1 MDAYALTKPAGAGR
15 RLALAT
21 AAWIGTAFAARVG
34 LELIG
39 PESPWRVPL
48 ALAPL
53 PGFLFFLATVIAAVR
68 GLDELGRRIHLE
80 ALAVAF
86 PLATV
91 LLMVLGLLQTAVAL
105 PEQDWSFR
113 HVWYWLPVFYFAGL
127 AIAARRYR

>member
-1 MDAYALTKPAGAGR
+1 MAAYDLTTSAGAGR

-21 AAWIGTAFAARVG
+21 AAWIGTAFAARAG
-34 LELIG
+34 LELVG
-39 PESPWRVPL
+39 PDSSWRVLL
-48 ALAPL
+48 ALLPL
-53 PGFLFFLATVIAAVR
+53 PPFLVFLATVIAAVR

-80 ALAVAF
+80 ALAIAF

-91 LLMVLGLLQTAVAL
+91 LLMVLGLLQLAVAL